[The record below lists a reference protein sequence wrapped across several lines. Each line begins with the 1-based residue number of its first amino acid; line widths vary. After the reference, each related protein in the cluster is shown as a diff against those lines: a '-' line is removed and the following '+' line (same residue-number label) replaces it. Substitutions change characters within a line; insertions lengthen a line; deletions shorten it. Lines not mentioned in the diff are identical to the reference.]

1 MNELKKIVLENGA
14 EGPQSTRV
22 YEALRRAILKS
33 DLQPGTALQETDLAA
48 HLQVSRTP
56 IREAIRRLSA
66 DGLVEVVPY
75 KGAFVKA
82 LSRTEVREIYE
93 TAEGL
98 EGMAAWLAARKVAT
112 EGSVERLQNAARA
125 MREAFDRGDV
135 VARTEADTEF
145 HAALHELAGNAYLAQ
160 ALARLREQVHRVRH
174 LTARAFG
181 GNPASLEEHEA
192 ACRAIAA
199 GDAELARKITQQH
212 WERVRTETL
221 SLLP

>member
-1 MNELKKIVLENGA
+1 MNKLETIFLEDGGD
-14 EGPQSTRV
+14 GPQSMRV
-22 YEALRRAILKS
+22 YEALRRAILRS
-33 DLQPGTALQETDLAA
+33 DLQPGAALQETELAS

-56 IREAIRRLSA
+56 IREAIRRLNA
-66 DGLVEVVPY
+66 DGLVEVIPY

-98 EGMAAWLAARKVAT
+98 EGMAAWLAARKVAA
-112 EGSVERLQNAARA
+112 EGGVERLQQAAQA

-145 HAALHELAGNAYLAQ
+145 HAALHELADNAYLAQ

-181 GNPASLEEHEA
+181 GNAASLEEHEA
-192 ACRAIAA
+192 ACRAIAD
-199 GDAELARKITQQH
+199 GDAELARTITQQH

>member
-1 MNELKKIVLENGA
+1 MNELQKIVLKDDA
-14 EGPQSTRV
+14 EGPQSSRV
-22 YEALRRAILKS
+22 YEAMRRAILNF
-33 DLQPGTALQETDLAA
+33 DLKPGAALQETELAT

-56 IREAIRRLSA
+56 IREAIRRLDA
-66 DGLVEVVPY
+66 DGLIEIIPY

-82 LSRTEVREIYE
+82 LSSVEVREIYE

-98 EGMAAWLAARKVAT
+98 EGMAAWLAARKVAS
-112 EGSVERLQNAARA
+112 EGGVERLESAARA

-145 HAALHELAGNAYLAQ
+145 HAALHELAGNAYLAS

-174 LTARAFG
+174 LTARAFSG
-181 GNPASLEEHEA
+181 SPASLEEHEA

-199 GDAELARKITQQH
+199 GDAELARSITQKH